1 MALYGEVFL
10 KENYYVASRTCRSI
24 KMHDNLLLL
33 LMNHDIPWHE
43 RKLTRF
49 QWVTATRNITILILN
64 LNIFK
69 KSAYYIFQSKPTH
82 PS

>member
-33 LMNHDIPWHE
+33 LMNHDIP
-43 RKLTRF
+43 RR
-49 QWVTATRNITILILN
+49 
-64 LNIFK
+64 
-69 KSAYYIFQSKPTH
+69 
-82 PS
+82 